1 MANCKKFTT
10 YVNHSIRI
18 LCQNEPLIVII
29 SIIQIKA
36 TLQPI
41 DEYLQP
47 IYIIQ
52 IQRMNVDKF
61 VMLE

>member
-1 MANCKKFTT
+1 MM
-10 YVNHSIRI
+10 IEELRI

-47 IYIIQ
+47 IYIVQ